1 MSGISQR
8 DTMGGLAKGLSVI
21 ETFTAERPRQSI
33 AEVSAASGLDRAT
46 ARRCLLTLAH
56 LGYADYDG
64 KYFTL
69 TPRVLRL
76 GTACLAAMPLPQMVQ
91 PWLDRLSEELGESS
105 SVSILDA
112 DEIVYVARAAQR
124 RVMSIALMPGSRLPA
139 YCTSM
144 GRVLLAA
151 LPEAEALR
159 RLRLHPLA
167 ARTPLTLT
175 DPDAVM
181 GAVRRARERGHAVID
196 QEVELGLRSIAVP
209 LLNARGVTVAALN
222 LGLPTHA
229 GDAEALV
236 ARYLPPLERV
246 QGEIR
251 KILR

>member
-1 MSGISQR
+1 MTGISQR

-64 KYFTL
+64 KFFTL

-91 PWLDRLSEELGESS
+91 PWLDRLSEDLGESS

-151 LPEAEALR
+151 LPEAEAMR
-159 RLRLHPLA
+159 RLRLNPLA

>member
-1 MSGISQR
+1 MTGISQR

-151 LPEAEALR
+151 LPEAEAMR
-159 RLRLHPLA
+159 RLHLNPLA